1 MNKKKYTLVLLWIVL
16 GSFCG
21 LFISSFFGKTDI
33 HIPYYHDLSN
43 VLERTSPSVVN
54 IWVIKKYRGWQEQSN
69 RYGIKQWRQV
79 VKAGV
84 VPNGSG
90 VVITE
95 NTIVTNFHVIQEA
108 FNQSQE
114 LLIENYQGST
124 SKVLVVG
131 FDINA
136 DIAVLKIINEIDVKP
151 FKVRR
156 DMESLRIG
164 EAAIAIGSPKG
175 VGQSFSKGIISA
187 INRTLEG
194 KRGNFIQ
201 TDASINP
208 GNSGGALIDSKG
220 RLIGVINFIVS
231 TSGGNQGLNF
241 AIPIDSV
248 LESYE
253 NILN

>member
-241 AIPIDSV
+241 AIPIDTV

>member
-114 LLIENYQGST
+114 LLIENYKGST

-231 TSGGNQGLNF
+231 SSGGNQGLNF
-241 AIPIDSV
+241 AIPIDTV

>member
-95 NTIVTNFHVIQEA
+95 DTIVTNFHVIQEA

-114 LLIENYQGST
+114 LLIENYQGNFY
-124 SKVLVVG
+124 VH
-131 FDINA
+131 N
-136 DIAVLKIINEIDVKP
+136 
-151 FKVRR
+151 
-156 DMESLRIG
+156 
-164 EAAIAIGSPKG
+164 
-175 VGQSFSKGIISA
+175 
-187 INRTLEG
+187 
-194 KRGNFIQ
+194 KR
-201 TDASINP
+201 
-208 GNSGGALIDSKG
+208 
-220 RLIGVINFIVS
+220 
-231 TSGGNQGLNF
+231 
-241 AIPIDSV
+241 
-248 LESYE
+248 
-253 NILN
+253 

>member
-114 LLIENYQGST
+114 LLIENYKGST

-241 AIPIDSV
+241 AIPIDTV

>member
-231 TSGGNQGLNF
+231 SSGGNQGLNF
-241 AIPIDSV
+241 AIPIDTV

>member
-124 SKVLVVG
+124 SKVLVIG

-241 AIPIDSV
+241 AIPIDTV

>member
-90 VVITE
+90 VVIAE

-124 SKVLVVG
+124 SKVLVIG

-156 DMESLRIG
+156 NMESLKIG

-241 AIPIDSV
+241 AIPIDTV